1 MANLIPKK
9 LAKHNL
15 GTARELSEALGISRQ
30 WAYCIL
36 RGHMTVKT
44 AKRIA
49 KAIEIP
55 WWLIHEWR
63 GTKTNGK

>member
-1 MANLIPKK
+1 MANQIPKK
-9 LAKHNL
+9 LAKYNL
-15 GTARELSEALGISRQ
+15 GTARELSDGLSISRQ
-30 WAYCIL
+30 WAYMIL

-49 KAIEIP
+49 KAIGLP
-55 WWLIHEWR
+55 WWMVHEWR